1 MSLRSRLCA
10 SPQIDSFV
18 TVPNLSSFGQIWRHG
33 DLEVVGILGG
43 EVRQVVRPKAG
54 MAEQMSSIRAA
65 GEEV

>member
-1 MSLRSRLCA
+1 MFQRSHLCA

-18 TVPNLSSFGQIWRHG
+18 TVPNLSSFEQIWRHG
-33 DLEVVGILGG
+33 DLGVVGILEG

-54 MAEQMSSIRAA
+54 QVEQMSSIRAA